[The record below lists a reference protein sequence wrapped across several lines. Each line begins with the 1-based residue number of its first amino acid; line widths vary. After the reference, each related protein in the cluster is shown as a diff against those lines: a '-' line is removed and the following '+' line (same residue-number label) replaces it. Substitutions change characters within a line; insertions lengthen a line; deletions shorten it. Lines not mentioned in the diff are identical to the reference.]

1 MHRATPLDTSFRSYV
16 AGGARSVIDQAD
28 DSKLMQEM
36 GGNFMKGETR
46 SAVESPQNYGFTSV
60 VHDSDKDGD
69 GNITGGA
76 EGFVSF
82 MGGNRSFPVCGVMD
96 DRRHRLKKL
105 DKGDVAMFRG
115 KDDQQ
120 QFHLTGDGGFWSAA
134 DDKTVRMQL
143 VPKKQQQQQGQ
154 GQGGGASRA
163 ADGAS
168 GGGGNGQGGQGQQAT
183 GQESVY
189 KDGKDGTQY
198 VDVTGDATRC
208 SGKNVKHYL
217 DDKECYYHA
226 SGADKMVYH
235 GGEKDKHTFAKIM
248 TESGPSSNCL
258 ARVDALAADED
269 PVVFDA
275 RGQPVRR
282 RPYLAAAA
290 VALIAFLLGAT
301 YQTVRLNAQEP
312 AHVLAAFEE

>member
-1 MHRATPLDTSFRSYV
+1 MHRATPANTSFRSYS
-16 AGGARSVIDQAD
+16 AGGARSVIDQVD
-28 DSKLMQEM
+28 DGKLMQEM

-46 SAVESPQNYGFTSV
+46 DKVECPQNFGFTSV
-60 VHDSDKDGD
+60 CMDGDKDGD
-69 GNITGGA
+69 GKLTMGPEAFI
-76 EGFVSF
+76 SF

-96 DRRHRLKKL
+96 DRRHRLKGL
-105 DKGDVAMFRG
+105 EKGDVAMFRTN
-115 KDDQQ
+115 KDQS

-143 VPKKQQQQQGQ
+143 VPKQQQQQGQ
-154 GQGGGASRA
+154 GQGGGAARA
-163 ADGAS
+163 ADGSSS
-168 GGGGNGQGGQGQQAT
+168 GSNGQGGQQQQQMGQKP
-183 GQESVY
+183 VY
-189 KDGKDGTQY
+189 KDGKDGYQY
-198 VDVTGDATRC
+198 VDITGDATRC

-226 SGADKMVYH
+226 SGTDKMVYH

-258 ARVDALAADED
+258 ARIDAVAADED
-269 PVVFDA
+269 PVVLDA
-275 RGQPVRR
+275 RGQPVRQ